1 MIGYPFALPPG
12 VPANR
17 VAILKKA
24 FQDTMNDPEFGAE
37 MIKQKLEFMPKDGET
52 VAGLIAQLSTTPN
65 SIIERYRALV
75 GQEPPG

>member
-1 MIGYPFALPPG
+1 
-12 VPANR
+12 
-17 VAILKKA
+17 
-24 FQDTMNDPEFGAE
+24 MNDPEFGAE